1 MGIRDRDYMR
11 RPPDDD
17 GQSGSLSD
25 SKAEEFAQRIL
36 KKYSRLFLYVG
47 IAIGV
52 LLVIAFIVAKFSNT
66 QK

>member
-1 MGIRDRDYMR
+1 
-11 RPPDDD
+11 
-17 GQSGSLSD
+17 
-25 SKAEEFAQRIL
+25 
-36 KKYSRLFLYVG
+36 LYVG